1 MAKPKKRK
9 SGGSPELTRENVL
22 AFLSKHPDKNTK
34 RDLARAFGIRGNDKI
49 ELKAILREL
58 LAEGLMEK
66 RGKRLREPGTLP
78 PVAVLDIVTRDRDG
92 GLLAKPAEW
101 DETANGKPPTI
112 EIARAT
118 RGGKATAGVGNRIL
132 ARLQE
137 KHGKSNR
144 YTGKI
149 IKVLANRTRDILG
162 IVRRTESGVRLVPTI
177 RNQDEMEL
185 FGDDLAAAKDGD
197 LVTAEIS
204 KSGKYGLKRA
214 KITGIVGS
222 IDSEKALSLIAI
234 HAHDIPHV
242 FPDAVLNEAN
252 ALSDTKLE
260 PREDW
265 RHLPI
270 ITIDP
275 ADAKDHDDAVYA
287 EADPDQSGGFLLY
300 VAIADVSIYVQPGT
314 ALDREA
320 LKRGNSVYFPDRV
333 VPMLPENI
341 SNNMCSLR
349 EKEDRP
355 ALGVKMVISP
365 DGKKRRHSFHRVWIR
380 SAAKLSYQQA
390 QAAFDGKPDGK
401 TAEFVEP
408 VLKPLHDAWR
418 ALMKSRNERQPLELD
433 LPERKIMLKADGTVD
448 RVITPDRLDAHRL
461 IEEFMVLANVCAAET
476 LEQKKQPLIY
486 RIHQPPS
493 LDKLERLREFLNS
506 LNIKLARPGNLR
518 AMHFNGILAQAKGSE
533 HEELLNQVV
542 LRSQSQAEYSPANE
556 GHFGLQLQRYAHF
569 TSPIRRYADLIVHR
583 ALVGALGLGEGAIT
597 PNEEA
602 QLEEIAAAI
611 SLTERR
617 AMQAERETVDR
628 LIASHL
634 STRIGDEFSGRI
646 NGVTRAGL
654 FVTLSDTGADGFVPI
669 STLGDEYFIFDESQ
683 HALIGEHSG
692 ERYQMGQEVQVRLVE
707 AAPVAGALRFE
718 MLSEGTKDGSLPR
731 SRRSNRKAHSAHARR
746 RNKPARKTPS
756 RRR

>member
-9 SGGSPELTRENVL
+9 SGGNPELTRENVL

-34 RDLARAFGIRGNDKI
+34 RDLARAFGIKGNDKI
-49 ELKAILREL
+49 ELKAILRDL

-101 DETANGKPPTI
+101 DEAANGKPPTI
-112 EIARAT
+112 EIARAS
-118 RGGKATAGVGNRIL
+118 RGGKATAGVGNRVL

-137 KHGKSNR
+137 KHGKSKR

-149 IKVLANRTRDILG
+149 IKILASRTRDILG
-162 IVRRTESGVRLVPTI
+162 IVRQTDNGVRLVPTV

-185 FGDDLAAAKDGD
+185 FGDDLAAAKNGD

-214 KITGIVGS
+214 KITGIVGA
-222 IDSEKALSLIAI
+222 IESEKALSLIAI

-252 ALSDTKLE
+252 ALADTKLE

-287 EADPDQSGGFLLY
+287 EADPDQPGGFLLY
-300 VAIADVSIYVQPGT
+300 VAIADVSIYVMPGT

-365 DGKKRRHSFHRVWIR
+365 DGKKLRHSFHRVWIR
-380 SAAKLSYQQA
+380 SAAKLSYQEA
-390 QAAFDGKPDGK
+390 QAAFDSKPNDK
-401 TAEFVEP
+401 TAELVEP
-408 VLKPLHDAWR
+408 VLKPLHDTWR
-418 ALMKSRNERQPLELD
+418 ALMKARQERQPLELD

-448 RVITPDRLDAHRL
+448 RIITPDRLDAHRL

-493 LDKLERLREFLNS
+493 LDKLERLREFLTS

-556 GHFGLQLQRYAHF
+556 GHFGLQLRRYAHF

-602 QLEEIAAAI
+602 QLEETAAAI

-683 HALIGEHSG
+683 HALVGEHSG

-731 SRRSNRKAHSAHARR
+731 SRRSNRKAHSAHTRR
-746 RNKPARKTPS
+746 RNKPARKNPS